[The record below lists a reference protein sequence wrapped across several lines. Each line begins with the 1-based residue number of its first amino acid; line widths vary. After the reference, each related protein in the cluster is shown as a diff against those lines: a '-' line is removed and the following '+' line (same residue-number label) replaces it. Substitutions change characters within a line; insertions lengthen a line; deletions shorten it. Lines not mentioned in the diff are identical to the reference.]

1 MQVSTELSER
11 PPVYSVT
18 NDSGTARIR
27 FYTDVQE
34 EQRDDGFVFKATM
47 WEMSCPWV
55 SNLERRIHNNQNA
68 WLAKMKSVTAQE
80 EAAKR
85 LDALKL
91 TATDDAIC
99 ELADIVSDLTEAV
112 TELAGLIV

>member
-1 MQVSTELSER
+1 MRVSTELSER

-18 NDSGTARIR
+18 NENGTAYIR

-34 EQRDDGFVFKATM
+34 EQRDDGFVFLATM
-47 WEMSCPWV
+47 WEMTCPWAR
-55 SNLERRIHNNQNA
+55 NLERRIHNNEA
-68 WLAKMKSVTAQE
+68 LWLAKVKAVTSQE

-85 LDALKL
+85 LEELKV

-99 ELADIVSDLTEAV
+99 ELADIVADLTDAV
-112 TELAGLIV
+112 VEIAGLIA